1 MVKRFHKI
9 PKPAEPKPTGEK
21 HDAGK
26 PRYDLMPVDAERM
39 VVEVLTYGA
48 KKYAPDNWRHVENAS
63 SRYYSAARRHM
74 EAWRSGELSD
84 SETDCHHLA
93 HAICCLMFQL
103 QLDIESVR
111 EVGRFIP
118 FQRNRK
124 KESD

>member
-1 MVKRFHKI
+1 MGKV
-9 PKPAEPKPTGEK
+9 GEK

-39 VVEVLTYGA
+39 VIDVLTYGA
-48 KKYAPDNWRHVENAS
+48 MKYAPENWRHVEDAHA
-63 SRYYSAARRHM
+63 RYYAAARRHM

-93 HAICCLMFQL
+93 HAICCLLFQL

-111 EVGRFIP
+111 EVGRFTP
-118 FQRNRK
+118 FQPK
-124 KESD
+124 ILEETDS